1 MIGFLRRNIG
11 IIIASIGFFLLC
23 IMTFGDIG
31 EILSEEY
38 WENVANNITSISFV
52 SIGLTLILAS
62 IKQGLAEQAL
72 QRGLNSENT
81 TRRYKEHKDL
91 IVDNN
96 NRMVYLP
103 YFLQMYNRRHTDLRK
118 RDFLIANGY
127 CSEQSLY
134 SSNNKRAIRKYNRI
148 QVRITAADIK
158 WSTVELKYD
167 KNGRILTLDEYR
179 TKRLISGVITS
190 LLSMIGVTF
199 LTGGLFFSPGD
210 VPIWQKF
217 VKLMSYIFCI
227 AISGVFT
234 VIKEYEKGA
243 FGVPN
248 ELEEINE
255 IWHEFSNWTIPDWV
269 KKEIDVYNRSM
280 EVNNERE
287 ERVDSRTNIQ
297 EEPVEDKGV

>member
-31 EILSEEY
+31 EILSEKY
-38 WENVANNITSISFV
+38 WESVKNNLTSISFV
-52 SIGLTLILAS
+52 TIGLTLILAA

-91 IVDNN
+91 IVDNT
-96 NRMVYLP
+96 NRLVYLP
-103 YFLQMYNRRHTDLRK
+103 YFLQMYNRRHTDLKK

-134 SSNNKRAIRKYNRI
+134 SSNNKKAIRKYNRI

-179 TKRLISGVITS
+179 TKRLVSGVITS

-199 LTGGLFFSPGD
+199 LTGGLFFSPGN
-210 VPIWQKF
+210 VPFWQKL

-255 IWHEFSNWTIPDWV
+255 IWHEFSSWTVPDWV
-269 KKEIDVYNRSM
+269 TKEIEVYNKNM
-280 EVNNERE
+280 EADNEKE
-287 ERVDSRTNIQ
+287 ERVYDRTDIQ
-297 EEPVEDKGV
+297 EKPVENKDL

>member
-1 MIGFLRRNIG
+1 MIGFLRKNIG

-31 EILSEEY
+31 EILSDKY
-38 WENVANNITSISFV
+38 WENVKNNLTSISFV
-52 SIGLTLILAS
+52 TIGLTLILAA

-91 IVDNN
+91 IVDNTD
-96 NRMVYLP
+96 RLIYLP
-103 YFLQMYNRRHTDLRK
+103 YFLQMYNKRHTDLKK

-134 SSNNKRAIRKYNRI
+134 SSNNKRAIKKYNRI

-199 LTGGLFFSPGD
+199 LTGGLFFSPGNI
-210 VPIWQKF
+210 PFWQKL

-227 AISGVFT
+227 TISGVFT

-255 IWHEFSNWTIPDWV
+255 IWHEFSNWTVPDWV
-269 KKEIDVYNRSM
+269 TKEIEVYNKNM

-287 ERVDSRTNIQ
+287 ERIDSRTDIQ
-297 EEPVEDKGV
+297 EKSVENKDI